1 MTFDPSVP
9 HDPSDFA
16 RTPLTLAVF
25 GVLAGYC
32 IAYAIGLA
40 RWRAGVMSTPL
51 THDVRAA
58 A

>member
-1 MTFDPSVP
+1 VTFDPSVP

-40 RWRAGVMSTPL
+40 RWRAGVMST
-51 THDVRAA
+51 H
-58 A
+58 

>member
-1 MTFDPSVP
+1 VTFDPSVP

-25 GVLAGYC
+25 GAGYC

-40 RWRAGVMSTPL
+40 RWRAGVMST
-51 THDVRAA
+51 H
-58 A
+58 